1 MGWGQLCRLAVHQN
15 VHPLSLDTTDK
26 LSQNH
31 KWHCQNAGFQES
43 QFFPN
48 VWKWKLLSRVQLF
61 ATPWT
66 IYSPWNSPDQNT
78 GVVVAFPFSRGSS
91 QPMCQTQVSHT
102 AGGFLTSWATG
113 KSKNTGVGSLLL
125 LQRIFL
131 TQESNQCLQH
141 CRLILHQLSYQATT
155 FLTWGHNNA
164 IMPPKKLANSYTC
177 FY

>member
-1 MGWGQLCRLAVHQN
+1 MYTHWVWLQQINCHKIINGTAKMLGFRKVNFFLMCESESCSVVSN
-15 VHPLSLDTTDK
+15 SLWCHE
-26 LSQNH
+26 L
-31 KWHCQNAGFQES
+31 
-43 QFFPN
+43 
-48 VWKWKLLSRVQLF
+48 
-61 ATPWT
+61 
-66 IYSPWNSPDQNT
+66 YSPWNSPDQNT

-91 QPMCQTQVSHT
+91 QLMCQTQVSHT